1 MSNFEAGL
9 DGKQLRA
16 CYLIALGWR
25 DKEVADDVGV
35 SFKTV
40 NRWRN
45 TNEEFQATVE
55 KVKNK
60 LVSDLYSSAI
70 NIATK
75 SFLYLN
81 SILDSEEA
89 DDRLKVRVALGCKVD
104 IAYMLKLQA
113 VGKDDDKVE
122 RYRQVVEDVFTVKE
136 GVVIREFLDRL
147 PENLKTEAEKYF
159 ADMVAKGIY
168 AEKGGEEY

>member
-25 DKEVADDVGV
+25 DKEVAEDIGV

-40 NRWRN
+40 NRWKN
-45 TNEEFQATVE
+45 SNAEFQETVE

-70 NIATK
+70 NLSLIH
-75 SFLYLN
+75 
-81 SILDSEEA
+81 I
-89 DDRLKVRVALGCKVD
+89 
-104 IAYMLKLQA
+104 
-113 VGKDDDKVE
+113 
-122 RYRQVVEDVFTVKE
+122 
-136 GVVIREFLDRL
+136 
-147 PENLKTEAEKYF
+147 
-159 ADMVAKGIY
+159 
-168 AEKGGEEY
+168 